1 MALTSYHKIPLN
13 SSLKDKL
20 GPDYLYNLATRL
32 TNLYRQPALASKLDK
47 LADEWGYDTFEGW
60 DAESLSV
67 LSKEERCLLENYTR
81 KLKGEIQVRWSW
93 RVYYLDGNQQIQSVL
108 VQAYTRGQAEG
119 TVRSGKSSVS
129 SYVDTVLAGKTKL
142 EE

>member
-1 MALTSYHKIPLN
+1 MALTNYHKTPLN

-32 TNLYRQPALASKLDK
+32 TNIYRQHALASKLDK
-47 LADEWGYDTFEGW
+47 LADEWGYDTFYDW
-60 DAESLSV
+60 DAESLGA

-81 KLKGEIQVRWSW
+81 RLRGEVPVRWSW
-93 RVYYLDGNQQIQSVL
+93 RVYYLDGNREIQSVL
-108 VQAYTRGQAEG
+108 VQAYTREQAEG

-142 EE
+142 EK